1 MALLLELAE
10 YSMRQFKSVPEGIF
24 CTSRL
29 RQWGVPGETMQK
41 APVMETTVKKQ
52 PSSKRITSIL
62 YDPRK
67 VDDRAIK
74 WEKINLLKERLAE
87 RNNKTPFVTC
97 VSPKCDG
104 KKVNTHYGM
113 FQIGSP
119 LSSHLIFTTNII
131 KNIPE
136 LSSFTTHELP
146 KLPLSFISEE
156 NDVVPKNWVLTEDER
171 AFLATI
177 KVTEQN
183 SYVLEQETVKQSLC
197 ELWKN
202 SRKNRITSSNA
213 HRVFLR
219 KRNSQTLAELLLN
232 SNLESD

>member
-1 MALLLELAE
+1 M
-10 YSMRQFKSVPEGIF
+10 
-24 CTSRL
+24 
-29 RQWGVPGETMQK
+29 
-41 APVMETTVKKQ
+41 
-52 PSSKRITSIL
+52 
-62 YDPRK
+62 
-67 VDDRAIK
+67 
-74 WEKINLLKERLAE
+74 LKERLAE

-97 VSPKCDG
+97 VPPKCDG

-113 FQIGSP
+113 FHIGSP

-131 KNIPE
+131 TNIPE
-136 LSSFTTHELP
+136 LSMSSFTTHELP

-197 ELWKN
+197 ELWIN
-202 SRKNRITSSNA
+202 SKK
-213 HRVFLR
+213 V
-219 KRNSQTLAELLLN
+219 E
-232 SNLESD
+232 